1 MASGVRVREPDPADA
16 LPVATDLFKMLQ
28 LLSANIRLAPSVHR
42 AANLRGLRDPTPL
55 PQTPSSVPRLPNE
68 VIRKIIRE
76 IGSSHYSLEDG
87 LWRETDDQPWRDL
100 AACAQTSHAFLGV
113 ARERLY
119 RRVTITLEP
128 LEDSDWWTESND
140 GGDID
145 FSAVPEELVYA
156 SRPADLQRTL
166 VYAPHLAALVR
177 QVEIRIEPQLN
188 FGPELVSLPGRV
200 LATVMGACR
209 LVDELTI
216 TARCEEFKENYLAF
230 EASCIAIEILSDQ
243 SPHLQ
248 RLKLS
253 GLDFADEDGVYDD
266 EENPAFALL
275 RKQTGL
281 KSLMLGPNTYW
292 RDIQS

>member
-1 MASGVRVREPDPADA
+1 MASGVRVREPDRADA
-16 LPVATDLFKMLQ
+16 LPIAKDLFKMLQ

-188 FGPELVSLPGRV
+188 FGPSSFRSGEGSSLQSWGRADSWMSSPSRRGARSSRRTISRSRRHVSL
-200 LATVMGACR
+200 
-209 LVDELTI
+209 
-216 TARCEEFKENYLAF
+216 
-230 EASCIAIEILSDQ
+230 
-243 SPHLQ
+243 
-248 RLKLS
+248 
-253 GLDFADEDGVYDD
+253 
-266 EENPAFALL
+266 
-275 RKQTGL
+275 
-281 KSLMLGPNTYW
+281 
-292 RDIQS
+292 